1 MVFTVEP
8 ILTMFEPKRMKVWK
22 DQWTYQ
28 LPFNPSAQWEH
39 MVRVTP
45 SGPEILTE
53 LANEEDGWDRERL
66 N

>member
-8 ILTMFEPKRMKVWK
+8 ILTLYKMKKMHIWG

-28 LPFNPSAQWEH
+28 LPHNPSAQWEH
-39 MVRVTP
+39 MVRVGA

-53 LANEEDGWDRERL
+53 LSDSDEA
-66 N
+66 

>member
-1 MVFTVEP
+1 MVFTIEP
-8 ILTMFEPKRMKVWK
+8 ILTMFAPKDLKMWR

-39 MVRVTP
+39 MVRVAA

-53 LANEEDGWDRERL
+53 LSSEESG
-66 N
+66 